1 MDRFRRSGCRRIR
14 ERGRSTIALERP
26 RTGRSIN
33 DVVELAQRQA
43 ARAADLVA
51 HPHETQ
57 LASAARLYFD
67 SMTDTGSIFWT
78 LAGPAGIHVSNRPFN
93 NSDSFDIGNPVLS
106 LPAGAYTITIDASG
120 DVTGSYTFRLMDLT
134 SATPF
139 TPATPVSG
147 ALTPAT
153 ETDLYRFDVVAGQ
166 QYYFDVTTSASNASW
181 RLIDPFSNVVFFSGF
196 GSDVDTI
203 TLSRAGTYTLMIEGR
218 FNAGSGTAS
227 YAFDVKPVSVPVT
240 VPVAIG
246 DVINGTIAV
255 SGEQD
260 QFSFVL
266 PVATAPMR
274 HALVEVVRRHNLPQQ
289 VTSFVGRDRESV
301 TIKALLANNRLVTV
315 VGAGGAPAQVDRPGL
330 HRGLREGP
338 ACPGHGAVERASVRG
353 RARS

>member
-1 MDRFRRSGCRRIR
+1 VGNVVN
-14 ERGRSTIALERP
+14 GTIAISGEQDQF
-26 RTGRSIN
+26 TF
-33 DVVELAQRQA
+33 
-43 ARAADLVA
+43 
-51 HPHETQ
+51 Q

-166 QYYFDVTTSASNASW
+166 QYYFDVTTSVSNASW

-227 YAFDVKPVSVPVT
+227 YTIDVKPS
-240 VPVAIG
+240 A
-246 DVINGTIAV
+246 
-255 SGEQD
+255 
-260 QFSFVL
+260 F
-266 PVATAPMR
+266 R
-274 HALVEVVRRHNLPQQ
+274 
-289 VTSFVGRDRESV
+289 
-301 TIKALLANNRLVTV
+301 
-315 VGAGGAPAQVDRPGL
+315 
-330 HRGLREGP
+330 
-338 ACPGHGAVERASVRG
+338 
-353 RARS
+353 